1 MIGYLRFLFGFFVIL
16 LLSSFNMQADEPSL
30 SFQRVQSCPPDVT
43 IRKILMDS
51 DGFVWL
57 GSDNYIY
64 RFDGVHVVPYSLVE
78 EDSDKVILVSDIV
91 QTPDGKIIIATDCGL
106 FSMDKSAEGYLHAYP
121 MLRDKISSVKGLSL
135 HPDGYLLIATP
146 SALWSYSLLRGTVSR
161 VLIDR
166 DPLSRTN
173 IPHAMA
179 STPEGVAVIADDG
192 GIYML
197 EKNFRVIRKRE
208 PSSDLPLPTKAV
220 TAAGSLYL
228 ATETNG
234 LWRIDSHGNISKIA
248 GVEANVVTS
257 LAVTNDSTLFAGTDG
272 SGLFELNS
280 KNGNVRRNISH
291 NPASSASM
299 QSNQIYS
306 LMTDSKNRL
315 WVGHYQRGVDHT
327 ETESPG
333 VALMAINREDK
344 AARTITVLPDKNILV
359 GTRAGLYFLSPD
371 GETVLKNI
379 KKPILRSNM
388 VIATAVV
395 GDTIYA
401 GTYGGGL
408 SIFNASNGNLLHH
421 PLPDILNAAHVFSIS
436 HQPNTNAVWIG
447 SSKGLFRKYNG
458 TTSHFTSENSPLP
471 PGNVYTIF
479 FDSSGKGWIGTEE
492 GLAIWDPVLGKLR
505 TDCFPE
511 NFISHAK
518 IRQIYEGK
526 DHTLYFVLENGKIAL
541 SNIDM
546 SKFSRP
552 DIFDRR
558 NYIIKAVAED
568 RFGFVWLATNHGLI
582 RWDKLSNISVFGKDN
597 GIPANPFIHCVPAK
611 EKSIIHFG
619 NAGGMLSV
627 DTDILSKLASQP
639 NLIPSVISAEG
650 NPCFDHFIKS
660 ENGAEFHVDFKKYSK
675 KVTIKLTTLTYGEPD
690 NTKYEY
696 RINDGTWLQLPA
708 GYTITMHN
716 VDYGKT
722 NIYLRPIGDDRAQ
735 TLIVL
740 RMPARISVWVWAT
753 ATAVILMPII
763 FVFFKRI
770 RRRKSADNNSH
781 NQQQGEVIFN
791 NETAAENTE
800 DTQSEK
806 SKYATIRMSG
816 KECDTIM
823 KNIYR
828 IIEKEKPYT
837 NPNLKIA
844 DLAKMADISSH
855 KLSYILSEHVNIGFY
870 DLINQYRIAEF
881 KRLVESGADQTLT
894 LTAMSERAGFSS
906 RSSFFR
912 CFKKLEGI
920 TPGEYLKRNTG
931 N

>member
-16 LLSSFNMQADEPSL
+16 LLSSFHMQADEPSL
-30 SFQRVQSCPPDVT
+30 SFQRVQSCPQDVT
-43 IRKILMDS
+43 IRKIMMDS

-57 GSDNYIY
+57 GSDNYIF
-64 RFDGVHVVPYSLVE
+64 RFDGVHVIPYSLVA
-78 EDSDKVILVSDIV
+78 EDSDKVVLVSDIV
-91 QTPDGKIIIATDCGL
+91 QTSDGKIIIATDCGL
-106 FSMDKSAEGYLHAYP
+106 FSMEDTGEGHMHAHP
-121 MLRDKISSVKGLSL
+121 MLRDKITAVKGLSL

-161 VLIDR
+161 ILIDR

-208 PSSDLPLPTKAV
+208 PSSDFPLPTKAV
-220 TAAGSLYL
+220 TASGSLYL

-291 NPASSASM
+291 NPGSPASM

-333 VALMAINREDK
+333 VSLMTINREDK

-379 KKPILRSNM
+379 QKPMLRSNM
-388 VIATAVV
+388 VIATAIV
-395 GDTIYA
+395 GDTIYT

-408 SIFNASNGNLLHH
+408 SLFSASTGNLLSH

-436 HQPNTNAVWIG
+436 PQPNTNAVWIG
-447 SSKGLFRKYNG
+447 TSKGLFRKYNG
-458 TTSHFTSENSPLP
+458 IISHFTSENSPLP
-471 PGNVYTIF
+471 SGNVYTVF

-505 TDCFPE
+505 TDCFPD

-518 IRQIYEGK
+518 VRQIYEGK

-541 SNIDM
+541 SNLDM

-627 DTDILSKLASQP
+627 DTDVLSKFASQP
-639 NLIPSVISAEG
+639 HLVPSAISGEH
-650 NPCFDHFIKS
+650 NICFDNFHKS
-660 ENGAEFHVDFKKYSK
+660 DNGTEFYVEFKKYTK

-696 RINDGTWLQLPA
+696 RINDGAWLQLPA
-708 GYTITMHN
+708 GYTVTMHN
-716 VDYGKT
+716 VEHGKT

-740 RMPARISVWVWAT
+740 KMPGRISLWIWAT
-753 ATAVILMPII
+753 ALAAILVMI
-763 FVFFKRI
+763 VFLGFKRI
-770 RRRKSADNNSH
+770 RQKTRTDNKSNRQQSEEGTSDPENSS
-781 NQQQGEVIFN
+781 
-791 NETAAENTE
+791 ENKE

-806 SKYATIRMSG
+806 SKYATIRMSER
-816 KECDTIM
+816 ECDTIM

-881 KRLVESGADQTLT
+881 KRLVESGAVQTLT

-912 CFKKLEGI
+912 CFKKLEGM

-931 N
+931 S